1 MLHVNTDASVTKVSI
16 IKEDFMMMMV
26 DGLICQL
33 APAILPQ
40 QVHISKFP

>member
-1 MLHVNTDASVTKVSI
+1 
-16 IKEDFMMMMV
+16 MMMV

-40 QVHISKFP
+40 QVHNQLALSPPKL

>member
-1 MLHVNTDASVTKVSI
+1 MFHVNTYASVTKVSI

-40 QVHISKFP
+40 QVHISKFL